1 VTLDLTGAQLNCL
14 LEQQYQVGRVLY
26 ASDSVRYQV
35 DPAGTPAAAG
45 ADPCTGT
52 RVPDGSVQIGGAPV
66 TADATYRVTVNNFLA
81 GGGDGFS
88 VLTGGTNPVTGAIDL
103 DAFTAYLGAN
113 SPVPA
118 PALDRITRVG

>member
-1 VTLDLTGAQLNCL
+1 V
-14 LEQQYQVGRVLY
+14 ERVLY

-35 DPAGTPAAAG
+35 DPAGTSAAAG

-52 RVPDGSVQIGGAPV
+52 RVPDASVQIGGEPV
-66 TADATYRVTVNNFLA
+66 TAEATYRVTVNNFLA

-88 VLTGGTNPVTGAIDL
+88 VLTGGTNSVTGPIDL

-113 SPVPA
+113 QPVSA
-118 PALDRITRVG
+118 PALDRITQAS